1 MKKIDKNKQWINQEL
16 KDWKRE
22 TDKYRDIKDL
32 PIKKYKANYKK
43 LSELHKWKEN
53 LYFIKDGK
61 ETIISGGALIWLY
74 LYGEK
79 REPFNPSDD
88 MIKRYPQNVL
98 EEYKISHRLK
108 LINLKLSDFDYEK
121 VKEAIM
127 ENGAK

>member
-1 MKKIDKNKQWINQEL
+1 MKKLDRNKQWIDEEF
-16 KDWKRE
+16 KSWKKE
-22 TDKYRDIKDL
+22 TDKYKDIKDL

-43 LSELHKWKEN
+43 LSELHKLQED

-61 ETIISGGALIWLY
+61 EIIISGGALIWLF

-79 REPFNPSDD
+79 GKRFKPSKD

-108 LINLKLSDFDYEK
+108 LFNLKPTDFDYKRVRGMMKNE
-121 VKEAIM
+121 
-127 ENGAK
+127 